1 MSVKELKAYMLKVEK
16 LKSLIETLTFVDG
29 YTLKEISS
37 ILGVSYRTILN
48 WVHGKNYP
56 SKSTIDYYIDVL
68 RRIREGS
75 LNIYDF
81 SNYGYNDIIR
91 TSLNPS
97 FTFNGYSN
105 IPKTKRVWKEI
116 RKYGGKRVLKR
127 IMKEVYG
134 DVFLLN
140 KALSYLTYYAGVLNV
155 TEKPVLEFAGR
166 ILRKLFKEGK
176 LNRREKVEYYPLAS
190 LRVALL
196 LHGLAKKHPL
206 NIELFGLSREK
217 YLKYFVEL
225 AGKYLAED
233 R

>member
-1 MSVKELKAYMLKVEK
+1 MKVEK
-16 LKSLIETLTFVDG
+16 LRSLIETLTFVDG

-68 RRIREGS
+68 RRIREGTLDIYNL
-75 LNIYDF
+75 LNY
-81 SNYGYNDIIR
+81 SYNDVER
-91 TSLNPS
+91 TSLNSS
-97 FTFNGYSN
+97 FTFNGFSN
-105 IPKTKRVWKEI
+105 IPRTRRVRREMRKR
-116 RKYGGKRVLKR
+116 GKVVLRR
-127 IMKEVYG
+127 IMKAVYG
-134 DVFLLN
+134 DVKLLN
-140 KALSYLTYYAGVLNV
+140 RALSYLTYYAGVLNV

-166 ILRKLFKEGK
+166 ILRKLFKEGE
-176 LNRREKVEYYPLAS
+176 LNRRDKVEYYPLAS

-225 AGKYLAED
+225 AKKYLAED
-233 R
+233 S